1 MGVKVMRK
9 ESIDILKEINLDE
22 WLINDLDKKI
32 DNFRNKKRPEYCN
45 GYYMGYIFALYD
57 MGHIDD
63 IDLDYLA
70 LEVENP

>member
-22 WLINDLDKKI
+22 WLINDLDKNI

-57 MGHIDD
+57 TGLIDSD
-63 IDLDYLA
+63 DLDYLA
-70 LEVENP
+70 LEVEDS

>member
-1 MGVKVMRK
+1 MRK

-32 DNFRNKKRPEYCN
+32 VNVRYGKWSNYCK

-57 MGHIDD
+57 TSHIDD

-70 LEVENP
+70 LEVEYP

>member
-1 MGVKVMRK
+1 MRK

-32 DNFRNKKRPEYCN
+32 DNFHNQKRPEYCNGYCN

-57 MGHIDD
+57 TGLIDCD
-63 IDLDYLA
+63 DLDSLA
-70 LEVENP
+70 SEVEDP